1 MQKLTVEDAVEILE
15 SGELYRVG
23 WNLFNQGEM
32 FFVFGGVQQSEY
44 DLGQASV
51 YEHLLSIG
59 TITEGPKSSLIT
71 NQIENLRKLWLFGWQ
86 GFSAQ
91 EAIDGVGYD
100 RPQGKLGYQN
110 EGNFCSGS
118 GAEPM
123 WILED
128 GETCYDIPIGYETE
142 DGFKFYFNADGELTD
157 GDLTFNSVSE
167 LFAVHDARPITMEL
181 NDLDSKRKAHCLE
194 NQ

>member
-1 MQKLTVEDAVEILE
+1 MQILSVDNAIEILE

-32 FFVFGGVQQSEY
+32 FFVFGSVLQSDY

-59 TITEGPKSSLIT
+59 TIKEGPKSSLIT
-71 NQIENLRKLWLFGWQ
+71 NQIEGLRKLWLFGWQ

-100 RPQGKLGYQN
+100 KPQGKLGYQY

-142 DGFKFYFNADGELTD
+142 DGFKFYFNTDSKLTD
-157 GDLTFNSVSE
+157 GDITWDSVDE
-167 LFAVHDARPITMEL
+167 LLAMHDAQPITMEL
-181 NDLDSKRKAHCLE
+181 NDLDNKRKAHSLG

>member
-32 FFVFGGVQQSEY
+32 FFV
-44 DLGQASV
+44 
-51 YEHLLSIG
+51 
-59 TITEGPKSSLIT
+59 
-71 NQIENLRKLWLFGWQ
+71 LRKLWLFGWQ